1 MLDAIKS
8 INSDFKT
15 NLNSFKTKLDADER
29 NAQKRVFE
37 LAAKRSVARKSEEV
51 LSNNNVDYNKFE
63 NEVKNFLE
71 QNNLAIE
78 FSIDSDSK
86 KMVMKL
92 IDEETKEVIKQFPSE
107 LSFKIARM
115 LSASLE
121 AGNITDAVV

>member
-37 LAAKRSVARKSEEV
+37 LAAKRSVAKKSEEV